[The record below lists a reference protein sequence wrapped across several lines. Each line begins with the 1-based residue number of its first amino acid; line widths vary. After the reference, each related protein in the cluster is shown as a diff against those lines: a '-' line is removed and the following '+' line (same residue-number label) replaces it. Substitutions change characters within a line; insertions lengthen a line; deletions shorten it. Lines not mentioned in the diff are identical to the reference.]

1 MTSLTFQTMSLNP
14 ALPCTLFQA
23 RKRDAKE
30 QRNRQRQRRA
40 NSIGAI
46 RINAADGGSS
56 NGDSAVVVGGAAAAA
71 AAAASSA
78 QDDLD
83 AVIGRDNSY

>member
-46 RINAADGGSS
+46 RINAADGGNS
-56 NGDSAVVVGGAAAAA
+56 NGDPAVVGGATAAA